1 MFSREV
7 MKMNVNNEIEKI
19 LKKHENK
26 FWETIIKFVDIEKQL
41 NEHGLTSNIEI
52 ITDYFLDVIEEKEFP
67 FYNYYINNK

>member
-1 MFSREV
+1 
-7 MKMNVNNEIEKI
+7 MNVNNEIEKI

-52 ITDYFLDVIEEKEFP
+52 ITDYFLDVIEEKEFA

>member
-1 MFSREV
+1 

>member
-1 MFSREV
+1 

-52 ITDYFLDVIEEKEFP
+52 ITDYFLDVIEEKEFA

>member
-1 MFSREV
+1 
-7 MKMNVNNEIEKI
+7 MNVKNINEIEKI
-19 LKKHENK
+19 LEKHENK
-26 FWETIIKFVDIEKQL
+26 FWETIIKFVDIEQQL

>member
-52 ITDYFLDVIEEKEFP
+52 ITDYFLDVIEEKEFA